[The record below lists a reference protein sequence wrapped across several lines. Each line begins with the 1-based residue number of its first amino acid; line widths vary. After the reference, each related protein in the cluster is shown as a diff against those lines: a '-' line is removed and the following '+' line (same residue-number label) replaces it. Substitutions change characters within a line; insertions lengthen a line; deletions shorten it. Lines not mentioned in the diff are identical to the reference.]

1 MGEALRYNLEHMGDI
16 LFDKVSAVSDKIKNS
31 TCGVS
36 LTDKISAV
44 SGKVKSSTGGISLTY
59 KISGLIKEKEKLI
72 NRIGKR
78 VVGVRS
84 NKPDFDLTSDKR
96 LNTLF
101 SNLDKIQNQI
111 DDNLYERKKKLYP
124 GS

>member
-1 MGEALRYNLEHMGDI
+1 MGEALRYNLAHLGDI
-16 LFDKVSAVSDKIKNS
+16 LFDKISAASDTVKNS
-31 TCGVS
+31 ASGVS

-44 SGKVKSSTGGISLTY
+44 SGKVKSLTCGISLTY
-59 KISGLIKEKEKLI
+59 KISELIKEKEKLT

>member
-1 MGEALRYNLEHMGDI
+1 MEESLRYKLEHMGDI
-16 LFDKVSAVSDKIKNS
+16 LFDKISAVSDKVKNS
-31 TCGVS
+31 TS
-36 LTDKISAV
+36 AISMTDKISAV
-44 SGKVKSSTGGISLTY
+44 SKRTKSSFSGISLTY
-59 KISGLIKEKEKLI
+59 KISELIKEKEKLT

-84 NKPDFDLTSDKR
+84 NKPDFDLTSDKK
-96 LNTLF
+96 LNVLF

-124 GS
+124 GT